1 MLYIYILLLQLGKY
15 YIGETDIHYFKLN
28 DTTVYNNDWTFKYK
42 PIKIIDII
50 SNVNNTDVDKYALH
64 YMNMH
69 GIDNVRGGQYYYF
82 NLSNE
87 QTIKIQS
94 SINCKIKNYNIT
106 ISNQTKFLEDNKH
119 SPNYILIADLT
130 NVKNQI
136 DKLNRTIEITS
147 TISIND
153 IDNIKQELK
162 NYIEITD
169 HQKSPKSHNLRHNS
183 KKTVRV
189 VNGLFQI
196 GIISDLANK
205 INEISVHPYYYNN
218 IELNNKKNKI
228 LTYNNMDLEKDKL
241 DIDDLIINALQIIKL
256 NIESTNGLK
265 EIYKKYYSREFIVDI
280 LAILYRREIDKLI
293 EQS

>member
-50 SNVNNTDVDKYALH
+50 SNVNNTDVDKYTLH

-94 SINCKIKNYNIT
+94 SINCKIKNHNIT

-169 HQKSPKSHNLRHNS
+169 HQKSPKSYNLRHNS

-189 VNGLFQI
+189 VNGLFQT

-205 INEISVHPYYYNN
+205 INEIRVHPYYYNN

-241 DIDDLIINALQIIKL
+241 DIDDLVINALQIIKL
-256 NIESTNGLK
+256 NIESTNELN

-280 LAILYRREIDKLI
+280 LAILYRKEIDKLI

>member
-15 YIGETDIHYFKLN
+15 YIGETDRHYFKLN